1 MNPRP
6 AFWGVRCLRERGVRD
21 VKGRQTKEGGGPEK
35 EGGCRGKSIR
45 RRDTGMEVM
54 PHILHILYFTH
65 PSTQRLHASIESM
78 HNHSDSL
85 GHTRTRQQSCS
96 SDRGSDTY
104 KAYHVC
110 RSSLGLGRLLLM
122 HRVQLVKV
130 GLLLLVVN
138 KLYTHNGTHPRAHV
152 STCKHVHYR
161 GDFAALSGSL
171 TRKQSHPYFPAARID
186 KAECHCSLYLVGVRL
201 HLVHDRLEHQLLFN
215 ITRGREGG
223 R

>member
-21 VKGRQTKEGGGPEK
+21 VKGRQTKEEGGPEK

-110 RSSLGLGRLLLM
+110 RSSLGLAMCLS
-122 HRVQLVKV
+122 VQWSKRDSSQC
-130 GLLLLVVN
+130 G
-138 KLYTHNGTHPRAHV
+138 YSCATIQRR
-152 STCKHVHYR
+152 C
-161 GDFAALSGSL
+161 AACGIQSLSIAL
-171 TRKQSHPYFPAARID
+171 QK
-186 KAECHCSLYLVGVRL
+186 
-201 HLVHDRLEHQLLFN
+201 
-215 ITRGREGG
+215 
-223 R
+223 